1 MTSQKPYKR
10 TDRVGLQILQILGG
24 ITTRHINIS
33 HLGFITFTQVNVS
46 PDLRHAKVFY
56 SVLNKKFSLE
66 RVNSELNALAKAFR
80 KYLGQEIRTKNT
92 PDLTF
97 IEDDSLKHEEHMMKI
112 FHDLNKDDS

>member
-1 MTSQKPYKR
+1 LTSQKPYKR
-10 TDRVGLQILQILGG
+10 TDRVGLQILQILGE

-56 SVLNKKFSLE
+56 SVLNKKLSQE
-66 RVNSELNALAKAFR
+66 RVHSELNALAKAFR

-97 IEDDSLKHEEHMMKI
+97 IEDDSLRHEEHMMKI